1 MEIKGKITWVGQ
13 VSSGV
18 SKSTGKDWSK
28 FQAVITEQEGEY
40 PQSLCFEVFNDK
52 IAVALNEVCTIH
64 FQVKANEY
72 QGKYYTNISAWKKE
86 GGSAAPAPQ
95 SKPEGATLN
104 PPTAAKPTTL
114 VDELDDDRLPF

>member
-1 MEIKGKITWVGQ
+1 MNITGKITWVGQ

-86 GGSAAPAPQ
+86 GGQQA
-95 SKPEGATLN
+95 GATLSQ
-104 PPTAAKPTTL
+104 PAAAKPAAAAA
-114 VDELDDDRLPF
+114 EIEDDNLPF